1 MITLLFALATVQ
13 VPPAAVPELKPV
25 PARAEICYA
34 HINALIAD
42 AMAETGRVAGP
53 SWFIRDWWGARLDE
67 AQDTDERVAA
77 VREWLAA
84 RRTADEAAYDTE
96 RHACIREAIDAGAVP

>member
-13 VPPAAVPELKPV
+13 APPVEAAVPE

-34 HINALIAD
+34 HVEALIAD

-67 AQDTDERVAA
+67 AQDTDERVAT

-84 RRTADEAAYDTE
+84 KRTADEAAYDTE
-96 RHACIREAIDAGAVP
+96 RHACIQEAIEAGAVP